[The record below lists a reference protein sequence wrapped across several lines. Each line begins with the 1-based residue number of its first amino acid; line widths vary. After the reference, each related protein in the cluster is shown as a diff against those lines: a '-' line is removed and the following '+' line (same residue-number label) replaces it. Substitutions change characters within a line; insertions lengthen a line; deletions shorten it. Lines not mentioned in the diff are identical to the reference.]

1 MRSRFCAN
9 QEYPLPKDAS
19 LGVSSTHST
28 LSTASLSST
37 SLDPSD
43 SKWFQKRTIKPRSKA
58 WYSVALIIAFDL
70 FSSLILLKYEVVS
83 GLGFED
89 RIFHTQQPHGQEES
103 NRNQSNNLNL
113 EALLANLITGTELA
127 VNISQNLLS
136 QASSSQVD
144 TSYGLRGH
152 GLSTVSY
159 QKYSIPDSEWWIDLA
174 AIERAL
180 SSNQGCLV
188 YSFGIGEDDTYTN
201 FMAQKGC
208 QVFAF
213 DPTQLHSMDWKP
225 NVTFYNWGIRNSH
238 NTHDIGWS
246 HPKYGN
252 LTGSLFSL
260 PEIVEKLGHQDRA
273 IAALKFDCEGC
284 EYGAFQDI
292 VIYEQAS
299 GRPFNSIGSLSTEFH
314 FSTTLGMRTLEDVS
328 NIQYTNTFLQSQ
340 DCRVIHYKP
349 NRGFKK
355 DRTVHPH
362 LVKHGVVNGTCCYE
376 YGFSCSGGS
385 VARSS

>member
-1 MRSRFCAN
+1 MRSRFSLN
-9 QEYPLPKDAS
+9 KEYPLLEDESPE
-19 LGVSSTHST
+19 VSSSLST
-28 LSTASLSST
+28 LSTASLFSN

-43 SKWFQKRTIKPRSKA
+43 SKWFQKKTINPRSKA
-58 WYSVALIIAFDL
+58 WYSFALIIALDV
-70 FSSLILLKYEVVS
+70 FSTLILLKYEAVS
-83 GLGFED
+83 VLGFED
-89 RIFHTQQPHGQEES
+89 RMLHPQQPQGQEDS
-103 NRNQSNNLNL
+103 QSNQNNNRNL
-113 EALLANLITGTELA
+113 EAMLTNLITGTELA

-152 GLSTVSY
+152 DLSTVSY

-180 SSNQGCLV
+180 SFNKGCLV
-188 YSFGIGEDDTYTN
+188 YSFGIGEDDPYTN

-213 DPTQLHSMDWKP
+213 DPTQVHSMDWKP

-238 NTHDIGWS
+238 DTRTIGWS

-292 VIYEQAS
+292 VTYEQAS

-385 VARSS
+385 VARLS